1 MTLMTLKGMRKKI
14 FFSLIA
20 LLTNLTIFAQ
30 DASFTATAPKTV
42 VQGSRFQL
50 VYSINKEGSDLRVPN
65 IPDFQIL
72 MGPTTSTSSQVSI
85 INGQVSRSVNYSFTY
100 ILRADKT
107 GTFSIAPA
115 SIEADRKRIESN
127 PVTIEVIE
135 GEAATQQQQQQD
147 NLGVTDEA
155 ALSDEDLFI
164 TMTANKTAAYQ
175 DEPILVTTR
184 IYTRVN
190 LEGISDIKNPEL
202 RNFIVEELDSQN
214 DNIQWTIQN
223 IKGKTYRTGIF
234 SQKVVYAQSSGK
246 LYIEPTSIEFLVRQ
260 RSARQAQSIF
270 DDFFDTYR
278 TVKRRVNSKGI
289 NIQVKPLPTPVPP
302 TFSGIVGEVTM
313 DVSASKTTA
322 SINDGIT
329 LKMVISGTGN
339 LRLAKNPE
347 IKYPVDF
354 DVFDPKT
361 TNNITQTTQGGK
373 GNRVVETL
381 IIPRHAGTFE
391 IPAVEYAYFN
401 PATGRYQTLRSKP
414 ITINIERTGADEGAT
429 LAQAPLPTTRENV
442 KYLGQD
448 IRFIKTGTIRLKPV
462 NTFLFGNSLFLL
474 GYLVPLL
481 LFALV
486 YFLFQKRIKENANIQ
501 MVKTRK
507 ANKMALKRL
516 KKSAIY
522 LKKDDKEG
530 FYDEL
535 TRALWGYISDK
546 LTIPQSELTRDNARS
561 ILTSSNASDQTT
573 ADFLDI
579 LDTCEYARYAPQSDH
594 HERDYLYKKAVETI
608 SKLESQLK
616 KLVKS

>member
-1 MTLMTLKGMRKKI
+1 MTLKGMRKKI
-14 FFSLIA
+14 FISLIA
-20 LLTNLTIFAQ
+20 LVTNLTLFAQ

-50 VYSINKEGSDLRVPN
+50 VYSINQEGSDLRVPN

-85 INGQVSRSVNYSFTY
+85 VNRQVSRSVNYSFTY

-107 GTFSIAPA
+107 GTFTIAPA
-115 SIEADRKRIESN
+115 SIEVNGKRIESN

-135 GEAATQQQQQQD
+135 GDAASQQQQQQQS
-147 NLGVTDEA
+147 NQGVTNEA
-155 ALSDEDLFI
+155 ALSDDDLFI
-164 TMTANKTAAYQ
+164 TMTANKTTAYQ
-175 DEPILVTTR
+175 DEPILITTR

-234 SQKVVYAQSSGK
+234 SQKVVYAQSPGN
-246 LYIEPTSIEFLVRQ
+246 LYIEPASIEFLVRQ

-302 TFSGIVGEVTM
+302 SFSGIVGEVTM

-329 LKMVISGTGN
+329 LKMVVSGTGN

-373 GNRVVETL
+373 GNRVIETL

-401 PATGRYQTLRSKP
+401 PATGRYQTLRSRP
-414 ITINIERTGADEGAT
+414 ITINVERTGGEDAAAT
-429 LAQAPLPTTRENV
+429 VQAPAPTTRENV
-442 KYLGQD
+442 KFLGQD

-462 NTFLFGNSLFLL
+462 NTFIFGSSLFIM
-474 GYLVPLL
+474 GYLLPLL

-516 KKSAIY
+516 KKSAMY

-546 LTIPQSELTRDNARS
+546 LAIPQSELTRDNART
-561 ILTSSNASDQTT
+561 ILTNSNASDQTT

-608 SKLESQLK
+608 SKLDSQLRK
-616 KLVKS
+616 QSRS